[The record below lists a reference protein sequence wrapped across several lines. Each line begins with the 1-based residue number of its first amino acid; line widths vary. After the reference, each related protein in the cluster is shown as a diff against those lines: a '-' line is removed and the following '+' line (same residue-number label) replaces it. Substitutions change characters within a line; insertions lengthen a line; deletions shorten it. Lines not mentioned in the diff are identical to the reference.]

1 VAAPFAAFNL
11 TTGSRPALLVSG
23 DADIFSSISGAGTP
37 SQAGDVLRAA
47 RARAGISQR
56 ELARR
61 GGTTQAS
68 ISRIESGLEQP
79 TLDRLA
85 RILAALGFRITI
97 DLAPI
102 DQRSA

>member
-1 VAAPFAAFNL
+1 M
-11 TTGSRPALLVSG
+11 GMK
-23 DADIFSSISGAGTP
+23 GAP

-47 RARAGISQR
+47 RAHAGVSQR

-61 GGTTQAS
+61 SGTTQAS

-85 RILAALGFRITI
+85 RILRALGFRITI
-97 DLAPI
+97 DLQPVGR
-102 DQRSA
+102 RSA

>member
-1 VAAPFAAFNL
+1 
-11 TTGSRPALLVSG
+11 LLVSG
-23 DADIFSSISGAGTP
+23 DGDIVSGMRRESAP

-47 RARAGISQR
+47 RALAGISQR

-61 GGTTQAS
+61 SGTTQAS

-85 RILAALGFRITI
+85 RILRALGFRITI
-97 DLAPI
+97 DLEPVGR
-102 DQRSA
+102 RSA

>member
-1 VAAPFAAFNL
+1 
-11 TTGSRPALLVSG
+11 LLVSG
-23 DADIFSSISGAGTP
+23 DGDMVSGMRQEGAP

-47 RARAGISQR
+47 RALAGISQR

-61 GGTTQAS
+61 SGTTQAS

-85 RILAALGFRITI
+85 RILRALGFRITI
-97 DLAPI
+97 DLEPVGR
-102 DQRSA
+102 RSA